1 MAVAP
6 LSNLSVSVYLPGS
19 TGPISEHSLGRAEQL
34 RIDRGQL
41 CRRGEPSGAVD
52 AHVMEPAVGGRGRH
66 AAVAGSDDARRWS
79 RWATSITDGYGSTVD
94 ANRRWPNVLAQRL
107 LHRRMNV
114 AVLNQG
120 ISGNRVLHERFAAH
134 LRRERAGPASI
145 ATSWPTRRCATWW

>member
-1 MAVAP
+1 VQSTRTSWSLLSAV
-6 LSNLSVSVYLPGS
+6 
-19 TGPISEHSLGRAEQL
+19 E
-34 RIDRGQL
+34 
-41 CRRGEPSGAVD
+41 
-52 AHVMEPAVGGRGRH
+52 VGT
-66 AAVAGSDDARRWS
+66 AAVAGSDDARAVVTLGDFHHR
-79 RWATSITDGYGSTVD
+79 RLRLDGG
-94 ANRRWPNVLAQRL
+94 RQPRWPNVLAQRL